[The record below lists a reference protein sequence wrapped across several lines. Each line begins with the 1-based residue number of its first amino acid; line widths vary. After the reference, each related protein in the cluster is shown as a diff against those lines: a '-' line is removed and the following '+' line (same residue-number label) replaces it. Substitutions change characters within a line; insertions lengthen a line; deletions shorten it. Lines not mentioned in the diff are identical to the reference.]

1 MEKVIGIDLGT
12 TNSCVAVW
20 EGTGA
25 VVVPNRGG
33 YQTTPSIVAFAEN
46 GKRLV
51 GHIAKRQAVTNAT
64 NTVFNIKRLIGRQYA
79 SEEVA
84 KTAAGV
90 AYEVIPGEDG
100 SASVQ
105 AGGKVFS
112 VQEICSF
119 ILTEMKKIAEDYL
132 GHEVS
137 KAVVTVPAYFDDSQR
152 TATKEAGQIAG
163 LEVIRIINEPTAAAL
178 SYGASRSG
186 SAISALAVF
195 DLGGGTFDISLLS
208 VSEGV
213 FEVVST
219 GGDTLLGGT
228 DFDRRIIDY
237 LAESFLAQYGID
249 LREDKVAMQR
259 LREAAEN
266 TKCELSFKRT
276 AEVTLPFIATRD
288 GQPVHLQQSL
298 SRGRFE
304 ELIADLVER
313 CIEIVRNTV
322 ESGGLEPGEVSEV
335 ILVGGQTRT
344 PLVQQEVEK
353 FFGKSI
359 GRGANPD
366 EVVAMG
372 AALQGQALVDD
383 DSNMLLLDVTPL
395 SLGIATIGGK
405 VSRLIPKNT
414 TIPTQKKHSFTT
426 VHENQSA
433 VKIVVLQGED
443 ENVAGNKLLG
453 EFLLSGIRPAPK
465 GVPDIIVTFAID
477 ADGIVS
483 VTARDKATG
492 TEQSITVAVSGG
504 LSDTDINRLIEERV
518 EFEVDQKQDESAGE
532 LQYQVESLQR
542 KVMDLLPSAEARI
555 SGDDLNTVMDVLA
568 AAKGALSARDAEELE
583 TAKTHLEEIYETL
596 CATEGQ

>member
-1 MEKVIGIDLGT
+1 
-12 TNSCVAVW
+12 
-20 EGTGA
+20 
-25 VVVPNRGG
+25 
-33 YQTTPSIVAFAEN
+33 
-46 GKRLV
+46 
-51 GHIAKRQAVTNAT
+51 
-64 NTVFNIKRLIGRQYA
+64 
-79 SEEVA
+79 
-84 KTAAGV
+84 
-90 AYEVIPGEDG
+90 
-100 SASVQ
+100 
-105 AGGKVFS
+105 
-112 VQEICSF
+112 
-119 ILTEMKKIAEDYL
+119 
-132 GHEVS
+132 
-137 KAVVTVPAYFDDSQR
+137 
-152 TATKEAGQIAG
+152 
-163 LEVIRIINEPTAAAL
+163 
-178 SYGASRSG
+178 
-186 SAISALAVF
+186 
-195 DLGGGTFDISLLS
+195 
-208 VSEGV
+208 
-213 FEVVST
+213 
-219 GGDTLLGGT
+219 
-228 DFDRRIIDY
+228 
-237 LAESFLAQYGID
+237 
-249 LREDKVAMQR
+249 MQR

-304 ELIADLVER
+304 ELIADLVDR
-313 CIEIVRNTV
+313 CIEIVRKTV
-322 ESGGLEPGEVSEV
+322 EEGGLEPADVGEV

-383 DSNMLLLDVTPL
+383 DSDMLLLDVTPL

-405 VSRLIPKNT
+405 VSQLIPKNT

-465 GVPDIIVTFAID
+465 GVPDVIVTFAID

-483 VTARDKATG
+483 VTARDKETG
-492 TEQSITVAVSGG
+492 KEQSITVAVSGG
-504 LSDTDINRLIEERV
+504 LSDADINRLIEERV

-532 LQYQVESLQR
+532 LHYQVESLQR

-555 SGDDLNTVMDVLA
+555 SADDLNTVMDVLA

-596 CATEGQ
+596 RATEGQ

>member
-12 TNSCVAVW
+12 TNSCVAVY
-20 EGTGA
+20 EGKGA

-33 YQTTPSIVAFAEN
+33 YQTTPSIVALAEN

-51 GHIAKRQAVTNAT
+51 GHIAKRQAVTNAV
-64 NTVFNIKRLIGRQYA
+64 NTVFGVKRLIGRRFA

-90 AYEVIPGEDG
+90 PYEIIEGEGG
-100 SASVQ
+100 SCSVR
-105 AGGKVFS
+105 AGGKTFT

-132 GHEVS
+132 GHEVT
-137 KAVVTVPAYFDDSQR
+137 KAVVTVPAYFDDAQR

-178 SYGASRSG
+178 SHGAARG
-186 SAISALAVF
+186 GAISTLAVF
-195 DLGGGTFDISLLS
+195 DLGGGTFDISILT

-249 LREDKVAMQR
+249 LREDRVAMQR

-266 TKCELSFKRT
+266 SKCELSFKRT
-276 AEVTLPFIATRD
+276 TEVTLPFIATRD

-322 ESGGLEPGEVSEV
+322 AEGSLESAEIGEI

-353 FFGKSI
+353 FFGKNI

-372 AALQGQALVDD
+372 AALQGQALLDD
-383 DSNMLLLDVTPL
+383 DTDMLLLDVTPL
-395 SLGIATIGGK
+395 SLGIATVGGS

-426 VHENQSA
+426 VHDNQSA
-433 VKIVVLQGED
+433 VKIVVLQGES
-443 ENVAGNKLLG
+443 EEVGGNKLLG
-453 EFLLSGIRPAPK
+453 EFLLSGIRPAPA
-465 GVPDIIVTFAID
+465 GVPDIVVTFAID

-483 VTARDKATG
+483 AAARDKDTG
-492 TEQSITVAVSGG
+492 KEQSITVAVSGG
-504 LSDTDINRLIEERV
+504 LSDADISRLIEERV
-518 EFEVDQKQDESAGE
+518 EFEVDRKEDESAGALHYE
-532 LQYQVESLQR
+532 VESLHR
-542 KVMDLLPSAEARI
+542 KVMDLLPAAEASI
-555 SGDDLNTVMDVLA
+555 SGDDLHTVMDVLA
-568 AAKGALSARDAEELE
+568 AAKGAMSARDSEQLDLSKVQLSEVYDSLRSYE
-583 TAKTHLEEIYETL
+583 AK
-596 CATEGQ
+596 